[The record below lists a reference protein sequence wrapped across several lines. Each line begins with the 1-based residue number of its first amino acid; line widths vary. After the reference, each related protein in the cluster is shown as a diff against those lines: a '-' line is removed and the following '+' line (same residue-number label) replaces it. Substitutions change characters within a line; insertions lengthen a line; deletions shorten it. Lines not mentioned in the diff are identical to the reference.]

1 MDNLDAISYIRN
13 NLDVFR
19 AILWRCDDI
28 YQISDEIEDVFS
40 SISETDELDFTKLA
54 IFVYETLG

>member
-1 MDNLDAISYIRN
+1 MDNLDAIAYIRN
-13 NLDVFR
+13 NLDIFR